1 MGCLGVLF
9 SIDEKDVKQLKK
21 FKSDVD
27 RLIYLQEGIE
37 EIYFDKYPE
46 RLAELDKSW
55 DAIHRSLTDGKLEY
69 RNGTFPL
76 NHVILGGEILYHG
89 DDYIMTLKSPFQVK
103 QIVPGLK
110 NITQPDLKNGY
121 NKINPN
127 EYGVALTD
135 DDFDYTW
142 YWFNKSKD
150 FWELAAKENR
160 YVLFTADQ

>member
-1 MGCLGVLF
+1 
-9 SIDEKDVKQLKK
+9 
-21 FKSDVD
+21 
-27 RLIYLQEGIE
+27 
-37 EIYFDKYPE
+37 
-46 RLAELDKSW
+46 
-55 DAIHRSLTDGKLEY
+55 
-69 RNGTFPL
+69 
-76 NHVILGGEILYHG
+76 
-89 DDYIMTLKSPFQVK
+89 MTLKSPFQVK